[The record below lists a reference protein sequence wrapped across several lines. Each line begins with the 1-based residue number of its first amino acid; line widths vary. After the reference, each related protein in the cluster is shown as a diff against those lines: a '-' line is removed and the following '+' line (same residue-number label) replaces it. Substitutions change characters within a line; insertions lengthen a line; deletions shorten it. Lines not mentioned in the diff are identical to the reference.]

1 MATLFVE
8 GFDKY
13 GPPSVG
19 ANTLANLIVM
29 GDWNTS
35 TGGNPSIAAGLSTP
49 GYSLQYTA
57 GPATL
62 ARTLATNYARLI
74 GGIRF
79 RVDLANVQSV
89 MQFRDVSTAQCTL
102 CVEQTSGVIN
112 FRNGTTGGA
121 IIASGP
127 AIVANSIHYL
137 EWDITFGNAAAY
149 QVWLDGI
156 SIMSGT
162 GDTTA
167 TANNFANA
175 IALGASATGQITYD
189 DLYLFDNSGTTNN
202 AVLLTNPRIETT
214 FPISDNA
221 AQFAFGAAILGER
234 YSRSNQGSTQP
245 GANTLFLR
253 PFTPAVNCTLSS
265 IVLLPFT
272 TNGAVQY
279 RGVVYAD
286 STGVAGALLSSGPTQ
301 VGSTNGTTKTLPL
314 TTPQNLTAGTQYWL
328 GFMIDIAGIN
338 TALLDAS
345 NAGYRA
351 TVTFSSGAPGTAPAM
366 TTTQPTFHLYGILT
380 AVSTANSNWYEVSQ
394 QPAPGSLSY
403 VFDATV
409 GHEDLY
415 NYPAL
420 SAPPAAIYV
429 VAVKAYAAKS
439 DAGVRTVS
447 MRMKSGATD
456 SGGSAT
462 GQGLGTSFQWLTSVF
477 NADPANGLP
486 WTLAGLNSAQSGFR
500 IDS

>member
-13 GPPSVG
+13 GPPSVAAG
-19 ANTLANLIVM
+19 IATNLLVT
-29 GDWNTS
+29 GDWNVATGASHNIVGPLGS
-35 TGGNPSIAAGLSTP
+35 TGYAFQFVG
-49 GYSLQYTA
+49 
-57 GPATL
+57 GPASLAKTL
-62 ARTLATNYARLI
+62 PTNYPRLI

-79 RVDLANVQSV
+79 RVDLTNQHIV
-89 MQFRDVSTAQCTL
+89 MQFRDVSTAQCTIT
-102 CVEQTSGVIN
+102 VEQTSGVIN
-112 FRNGTTGGA
+112 LRNGASGTIIGA
-121 IIASGP
+121 GP
-127 AIVANSIHYL
+127 AIVANSVHYL
-137 EWDITFGNAAAY
+137 EWDISFGNASNY

-156 SIMSGT
+156 SIFNGT

-167 TANNFANA
+167 TANNYANA
-175 IALGASATGQITYD
+175 ISLGSSATGNTTYD

-202 AVLLTNPRIETT
+202 AVLLTNPRVETT

-221 AQFAFGAAILGER
+221 AQFAFGAAILGT
-234 YSRSNQGSTQP
+234 YLGRSNDNLQNP
-245 GANTLFLR
+245 VANTLFLR

-265 IVLLPFT
+265 IVILPT
-272 TNGAVQY
+272 LTNGVVQF
-279 RGVVYAD
+279 RSVVYAD
-286 STGVAGALLSSGPTQ
+286 SAGVAGALLSSGPTQ
-301 VGSTNGTTKTLPL
+301 VGSTNGTIKTLPL

-328 GFMIDIAGIN
+328 GFMIDIAGIRL
-338 TALLDAS
+338 ALLDGS

-351 TVTFSSGAPGTAPAM
+351 TVTFSAGAPGTAPAM
-366 TTTQPTFHLYGILT
+366 TTTQPTFHVYGILT

-394 QPAPGSLSY
+394 QPAPGALSY

-415 NYPAL
+415 NYQPL

-447 MRMKSGATD
+447 MRMKSGLTD
-456 SGGSAT
+456 SGGSVT
-462 GQGLGTSFQWLTSVF
+462 GQGLGTAFQWLTSVF